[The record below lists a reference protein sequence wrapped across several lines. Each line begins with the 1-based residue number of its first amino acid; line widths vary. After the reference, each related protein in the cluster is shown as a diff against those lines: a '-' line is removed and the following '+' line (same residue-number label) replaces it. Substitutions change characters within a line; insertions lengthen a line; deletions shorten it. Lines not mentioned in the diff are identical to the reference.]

1 MQLLS
6 PPVNSQP
13 DQHKAK
19 NELSWQLRPSK
30 CHNCDWVKT
39 SLPFVCKVIRHIH
52 ELEDKT
58 EIWFRKFTATVQ
70 SEPQRR
76 APSFKKLSPNAQRNV
91 ILPEKSLSQI
101 SVDSTYNEL
110 CIKRVRF
117 DGTESDITAALHEEA
132 RIVLSE
138 IIGLMEQLEAECQ
151 KTTESLRI
159 ERERVTNLGNRIDQL
174 SCWWMKV
181 LPEAVQREYNTHLKE
196 IYELE
201 LHAECK
207 ASHLTK
213 LQNQVNDA
221 KILNQRFQEEINLV
235 KKLDDYLKEKL
246 DLEKKTIDDIL
257 PNQIELTELFNK
269 VDSEL
274 KEVQLEFDIASA
286 DADFEQ
292 NAMQTDLLSIENKIV
307 QLNKDTITA
316 NTVLKVYAAQE
327 EEIQDQLAEVEKI
340 YEKITNEFVEL
351 DDQKNIMEESV
362 KQLNAEIFEKH
373 AEITIL
379 MDACSQLE
387 RTIKDNMLFGNTELS
402 NERKELDK
410 RLNELANF
418 EKGNIELEAEIEMFN
433 NFIKES
439 RQEKNKMKKEMRH
452 VQEALKIKNAK
463 LASMKKQL
471 SQVEKTLTALR
482 TKLATLKKT
491 VSDQETEMKD
501 QTAKMRKRIKD
512 EMVQRTKLQAK
523 VKLEAADLAQYKD
536 SNNRKKRRASNKVA
550 QVEKA
555 VENIEN
561 KFKELEAAYA
571 SQQELFSMLN
581 KKLKE
586 LKERQHLTAINLEN
600 ENKDLR
606 NDLTNVQE
614 ECLASTNL
622 LDHTIEQIEIT
633 RENILHQ
640 HNLKD
645 SLSKDI
651 EKYKKIIDDLQP
663 TVDMVTFKHTSASNL
678 ISNFK
683 SELAAAKKRK
693 AQMEDENQKLLLNR
707 KEKSKEIRDKLASAL
722 WENEARASQY
732 MQLQGTYLEMKD
744 KLANIYDDRLKTEES
759 IKNYLQLSALQTR
772 MHKAMVDYSKQRGLY
787 SQAELATFQALSLEN
802 AQKIIA
808 VQGDMAKSIQRVST
822 FLQSLTDSCDL
833 KDDAENNLCGIIKDK
848 KSHRVQVTV

>member
-181 LPEAVQREYNTHLKE
+181 LPEAVQREYNTHLEE

-307 QLNKDTITA
+307 QLK
-316 NTVLKVYAAQE
+316 
-327 EEIQDQLAEVEKI
+327 
-340 YEKITNEFVEL
+340 
-351 DDQKNIMEESV
+351 
-362 KQLNAEIFEKH
+362 
-373 AEITIL
+373 
-379 MDACSQLE
+379 
-387 RTIKDNMLFGNTELS
+387 
-402 NERKELDK
+402 
-410 RLNELANF
+410 
-418 EKGNIELEAEIEMFN
+418 
-433 NFIKES
+433 
-439 RQEKNKMKKEMRH
+439 
-452 VQEALKIKNAK
+452 
-463 LASMKKQL
+463 
-471 SQVEKTLTALR
+471 
-482 TKLATLKKT
+482 
-491 VSDQETEMKD
+491 
-501 QTAKMRKRIKD
+501 
-512 EMVQRTKLQAK
+512 
-523 VKLEAADLAQYKD
+523 
-536 SNNRKKRRASNKVA
+536 
-550 QVEKA
+550 
-555 VENIEN
+555 
-561 KFKELEAAYA
+561 
-571 SQQELFSMLN
+571 
-581 KKLKE
+581 
-586 LKERQHLTAINLEN
+586 
-600 ENKDLR
+600 
-606 NDLTNVQE
+606 
-614 ECLASTNL
+614 
-622 LDHTIEQIEIT
+622 
-633 RENILHQ
+633 
-640 HNLKD
+640 
-645 SLSKDI
+645 
-651 EKYKKIIDDLQP
+651 
-663 TVDMVTFKHTSASNL
+663 
-678 ISNFK
+678 
-683 SELAAAKKRK
+683 
-693 AQMEDENQKLLLNR
+693 
-707 KEKSKEIRDKLASAL
+707 
-722 WENEARASQY
+722 
-732 MQLQGTYLEMKD
+732 
-744 KLANIYDDRLKTEES
+744 
-759 IKNYLQLSALQTR
+759 
-772 MHKAMVDYSKQRGLY
+772 
-787 SQAELATFQALSLEN
+787 
-802 AQKIIA
+802 
-808 VQGDMAKSIQRVST
+808 
-822 FLQSLTDSCDL
+822 
-833 KDDAENNLCGIIKDK
+833 
-848 KSHRVQVTV
+848 